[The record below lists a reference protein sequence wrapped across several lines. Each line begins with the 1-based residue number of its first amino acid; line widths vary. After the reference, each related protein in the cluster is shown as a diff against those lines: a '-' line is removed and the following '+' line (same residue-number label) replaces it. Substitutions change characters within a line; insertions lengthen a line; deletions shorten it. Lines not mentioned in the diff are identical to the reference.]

1 MPLSRIPETA
11 DPVVTT
17 SKAAQLLGVSQ
28 RTIHYWMERGIIKS
42 WKTAGGHCRIPMSS
56 INLLLAKRRE
66 QLQDPDLLELTVLL
80 VEDDE
85 NLREITKAVVANWGL
100 PVRLVVAEDGYD
112 GLIQAGLHKP
122 EVIIADLMMPAMD
135 GFQMIRALRES
146 SELNRTRIIVVTA
159 MDEIQIADKGGVPED
174 VEVFQKPTPYDRLK
188 VVVMESL
195 FTQQRSRRTVLNH
208 SS

>member
-1 MPLSRIPETA
+1 MPLSRTPEVA

-17 SKAAQLLGVSQ
+17 SKAAQMLGVSQ

-56 INLLLAKRRE
+56 INQLLAKRRE
-66 QLQDPDLLELTVLL
+66 QLQDPDLLELTLLL

-146 SELNRTRIIVVTA
+146 SELTRTRIIVVTA
-159 MDEIQIADKGGVPED
+159 MDETQIAAKGGMPED

-188 VVVMESL
+188 IVVMESL
-195 FTQQRSRRTVLNH
+195 FTHQRNRRTNASNV
-208 SS
+208 

>member
-1 MPLSRIPETA
+1 MPLSRTPEIA

-17 SKAAQLLGVSQ
+17 SKAAQMLGVSQ

-56 INLLLAKRRE
+56 INQLLAKRRE
-66 QLQDPDLLELTVLL
+66 QLQDPDLLELTLLL

-146 SELNRTRIIVVTA
+146 SELTRTRIIVVTA
-159 MDEIQIADKGGVPED
+159 MDETQIAAKGGAPDD

-188 VVVMESL
+188 IVVMESL
-195 FTQQRSRRTVLNH
+195 FTQQRNRRTNANTV
-208 SS
+208 

>member
-1 MPLSRIPETA
+1 MSSIRTPEA

-56 INLLLAKRRE
+56 INQLLAKRRE

-135 GFQMIRALRES
+135 GFQMIRALREAPD
-146 SELNRTRIIVVTA
+146 LARTRIVVVTA
-159 MDEIQIADKGGVPED
+159 MDEVQLNAKGGVPDD

-188 VVVMESL
+188 VVIMESL
-195 FTQQRSRRTVLNH
+195 FTQQRARRMN
-208 SS
+208 SSAS